1 MSKTPAEI
9 LDVSIGGF
17 TSMRLE
23 YLKSVSKPNG
33 SRIPSNWSSNRCYEE
48 LEREGWVTE
57 GHDVTPGWQRQWF
70 ITEAGRAALSKASSV
85 PTHREEPS
93 TAQTDVVP

>member
-17 TSMRLE
+17 TSMRLQ
-23 YLKSVSKPNG
+23 YLKNASKPNG

-48 LEREGWVTE
+48 LEREGFVIE
-57 GHDVTPGWQRQWF
+57 GHDVTPGWQRQWL
-70 ITEAGRAALSKASSV
+70 ITDAGRAALRKASSV
-85 PTHREEPS
+85 PTHRDELSP
-93 TAQTDVVP
+93 ARTDIVP